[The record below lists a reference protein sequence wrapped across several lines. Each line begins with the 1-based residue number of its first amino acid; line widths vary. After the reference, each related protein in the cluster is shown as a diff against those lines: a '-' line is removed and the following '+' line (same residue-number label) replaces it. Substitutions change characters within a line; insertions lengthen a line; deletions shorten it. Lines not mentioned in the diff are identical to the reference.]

1 MPLKRIL
8 VLWFSCAVP
17 SLFGQ
22 YSMAD
27 YHRLDR
33 SRDTA
38 GIRLMMERW
47 ALVQQG
53 EADYYIACFNYS
65 VQQAKQEV
73 VVLTQEEPN
82 GQHFA
87 VRDSVSGTVAYLSS
101 ITQYDS
107 AGLKTGYDCIN
118 EGIQKHPRRLDM
130 RFGKI
135 YVLGITENYTAYT
148 DLLIQTMRDG
158 ATHSQRWLWADGKKL
173 KKGNDFME
181 ENAHEYIVKLFN
193 VEADLSANIRAIAQ
207 TMTLLWPRS
216 VVAHADLGLSY
227 MMSGAFYEALPHLLT
242 AHKLASRDQ
251 VVLSNI
257 GYSYR
262 QLGEKQK
269 AITYYRLLKKHG
281 SKPYSELADKQLA
294 ELGAGQ

>member
-8 VLWFSCAVP
+8 VLWISSAAP
-17 SLFGQ
+17 GLFGQ
-22 YSMAD
+22 YSMAE

-33 SRDTA
+33 SNDTA

-47 ALVQQG
+47 SATQKG
-53 EADYYIACFNYS
+53 EADYFIACFNYS
-65 VQQAKQEV
+65 AQRARQEV
-73 VVLTQEEPN
+73 VVLTQEEPD

-87 VRDSVSGTVAYLSS
+87 VRDSVNGTVSYLSS
-101 ITQYDS
+101 VTQYDS
-107 AGLKTGYDCIN
+107 ARLKAGFDCIDD
-118 EGIQKHPRRLDM
+118 GMRKHPRRLDM

-135 YVLGITENYTAYT
+135 YVFGITENYTAYT
-148 DLLIQTMRDG
+148 DLLIQTLRDG
-158 ATHSQRWLWADGKKL
+158 AAHGQRWLWTDGKKL

-181 ENAHEYIVKLFN
+181 ENAHQYIVKLFN
-193 VEADLSANIRAIAQ
+193 VEADLSVNIRAIAQ
-207 TMTLLWPRS
+207 TMTTLWPRS

-227 MMSGAFYEALPHLLT
+227 MLSGAFQEALPHLLN

-257 GYSYR
+257 GYSYK
-262 QLGEKQK
+262 QLGETKK

-281 SKPYSELADKQLA
+281 SKSYKELADTQLA
-294 ELGAGQ
+294 ELGAAQ

>member
-8 VLWFSCAVP
+8 VLWISSAAP
-17 SLFGQ
+17 GLFGQ
-22 YSMAD
+22 YSMAE

-33 SRDTA
+33 SNDTA

-47 ALVQQG
+47 SATQKG
-53 EADYYIACFNYS
+53 EADYFIACFNYS
-65 VQQAKQEV
+65 AQRARQEV
-73 VVLTQEEPN
+73 VVLTQEEPD

-87 VRDSVSGTVAYLSS
+87 VRDSVNGTVSYLSS
-101 ITQYDS
+101 VTQYDS
-107 AGLKTGYDCIN
+107 ARLKAGFDCIDD
-118 EGIQKHPRRLDM
+118 GMRKHPRRLDM

-135 YVLGITENYTAYT
+135 YVFGITENYTAYT
-148 DLLIQTMRDG
+148 DLLIQTLRDG
-158 ATHSQRWLWADGKKL
+158 AAHGQRWLWTDGKKL

-181 ENAHEYIVKLFN
+181 ENAHQYIVKLFN
-193 VEADLSANIRAIAQ
+193 VEADLSVNIRAIAQ
-207 TMTLLWPRS
+207 TMTTLWPRS

-227 MMSGAFYEALPHLLT
+227 MLSGAFQEALPHLLN

-257 GYSYR
+257 GYCYK
-262 QLGEKQK
+262 QLGETQK

-281 SKPYSELADKQLA
+281 SKSYKELADTQLA
-294 ELGAGQ
+294 ELGAAQ